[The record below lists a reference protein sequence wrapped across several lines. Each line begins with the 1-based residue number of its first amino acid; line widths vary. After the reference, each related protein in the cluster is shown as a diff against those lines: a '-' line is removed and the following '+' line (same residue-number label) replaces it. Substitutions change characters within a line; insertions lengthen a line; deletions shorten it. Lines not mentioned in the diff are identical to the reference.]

1 MDDTLIFYSLI
12 LLIGLI
18 LFFGI
23 PFLIFFILKKL
34 RKPKTG
40 KIIGISVFV
49 VFIST
54 TIYISFED
62 YFFFKNSARKE
73 LKQVN
78 LVLNDDFKII
88 KNESGGFT
96 DYYHIFELKISDN
109 DLERLIENQMNDT
122 ETITIIHQ
130 DIEKNSWKEVRINRK
145 DNILIY
151 EYTIN

>member
-1 MDDTLIFYSLI
+1 M
-12 LLIGLI
+12 
-18 LFFGI
+18 
-23 PFLIFFILKKL
+23 KKL